1 MAFQKATK
9 KKAKLRMSVDG
20 PPGSGKTYTA
30 LTVAGLLGDKVA
42 VIDSEYGSASKYA
55 DKFEFDT
62 LELPDHRLERYIAA
76 IQEAAA
82 AGYPVL
88 IIDSLSHAWNG
99 KGGALETVDKLKS
112 ASKSKNAFT
121 EGWSAV
127 TPLQHKLF
135 DAILSYPGHVIC
147 TLRTKMAYE
156 IVGGQPK
163 KIGLAPVQR
172 DGVEYEFDIAV
183 SLTHNGMLSVGKSR
197 CPSVPVGMNAERTDA
212 PELTRN
218 IVAWLSDGVEPPAAP
233 APSPLG
239 EPSEEEKMLVRIDE
253 CRSVEDLKS
262 LVSAIKSARLD
273 SNETVRAAYSKR
285 QAHLSNTPRAE
296 AVA

>member
-1 MAFQKATK
+1 MGFTKATK
-9 KKAKLRMSVDG
+9 KKAKLRMAVDG

-30 LTVAGLLGDKVA
+30 LTIAKLLGEKVA
-42 VIDSEYGSASKYA
+42 LIDSEYGSASKYA

-62 LELPDHRLERYIAA
+62 LELPDHRIERYTAA

-82 AGYPVL
+82 AGYAVL
-88 IIDSLSHAWNG
+88 IIDSLSHAWAG
-99 KGGALETVDKLKS
+99 KGGALETVDKLKA

-121 EGWSAV
+121 EGWSTV
-127 TPLQHKLF
+127 TPLQHKMF

-172 DGVEYEFDIAV
+172 DGVEYEFDIAL

-197 CPSVPVGMNAERTDA
+197 CPSVPVGMNADRADA
-212 PELTRN
+212 PEMTKN
-218 IVAWLSDGVEPPAAP
+218 IVAWLSEGVDAPPPP
-233 APSPLG
+233 APSPFG

-253 CRSVEDLKS
+253 CRSVEELKS
-262 LVSAIKSARLD
+262 LVSAIKAARLD
-273 SNETVRAAYSKR
+273 GNETVRSAYAKR
-285 QAHLSNTPRAE
+285 QAHLANAPRAE
-296 AVA
+296 AAA